1 MTIGFYDRYIFLVQ
15 AKQETLL
22 LQIARDQDDELD
34 DEFSQEPIL

>member
-1 MTIGFYDRYIFLVQ
+1 MMIGIYDCHIYMVQ

-34 DEFSQEPIL
+34 DEFSQGPIL